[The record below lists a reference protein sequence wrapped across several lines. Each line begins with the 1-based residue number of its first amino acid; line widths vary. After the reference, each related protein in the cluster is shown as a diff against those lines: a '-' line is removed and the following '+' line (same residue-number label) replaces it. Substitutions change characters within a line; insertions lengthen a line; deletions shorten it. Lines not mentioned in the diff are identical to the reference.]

1 MSRAESYRRAMLGKI
16 HIAQSRLKLG
26 DDAYRAI
33 LERVTGKRSAG
44 EMTLAELDAVIN
56 ELRRLGFKP
65 AGKRGTTARPA
76 ADKRAMMGKIGA
88 ILKDLD
94 LHWNYAHGMAKRMV
108 NKENLAFCT
117 PEELKK
123 VMQALIIHQKRIKT

>member
-1 MSRAESYRRAMLGKI
+1 MSRIETNRRAMLGKI
-16 HIAQSRLKLG
+16 HIAQSQLKLD

-33 LERVTGKRSAG
+33 LERITGKRSAAAMNLG
-44 EMTLAELDAVIN
+44 ELDAVIN

-65 AGKRGTTARPA
+65 RARHGVAARPA

-94 LHWNYAHGMAKRMV
+94 LHWNYAHGMAKKMV
-108 NKENLAFCT
+108 GKENLAFCT
-117 PEELKK
+117 SDELKK
-123 VMQALIIHQKRIKT
+123 VMQALIIHQKRVKP

>member
-1 MSRAESYRRAMLGKI
+1 MSRAESYRRAMLSKI

-33 LERVTGKRSAG
+33 LECVTGKRSAG

-56 ELRRLGFKP
+56 ELHRLGFKP

-76 ADKRAMMGKIGA
+76 ADKRGK
-88 ILKDLD
+88 
-94 LHWNYAHGMAKRMV
+94 V
-108 NKENLAFCT
+108 CFC
-117 PEELKK
+117 
-123 VMQALIIHQKRIKT
+123 ICRWC

>member
-1 MSRAESYRRAMLGKI
+1 MNRIETNRRAMLSKI
-16 HIAQSRLKLG
+16 HIAQSQLKLE

-56 ELRRLGFKP
+56 ELRRLGWRP
-65 AGKRGTTARPA
+65 QGKRGNAPRPS

-88 ILKDLD
+88 ILRDLD
-94 LHWNYAHGMAKRMV
+94 LHWNYAHGMAKKMV
-108 NKENLAFCT
+108 NKESLAFCT
-117 PEELKK
+117 PDELKK
-123 VMQALIIHQKRIKT
+123 VMQALIIHQKRVKT

>member
-1 MSRAESYRRAMLGKI
+1 MSRAEGYRRAMLGKI
-16 HIAQSRLKLG
+16 HIAQSRLKLD

-56 ELRRLGFKP
+56 ELRRLGYEP
-65 AGKRGTTARPA
+65 AGKHGTTVRPA

-88 ILKDLD
+88 ILADLD
-94 LHWNYAHGMAKRMV
+94 LHWNYAHGMAKKMV
-108 NKENLAFCT
+108 GKENLAFCT